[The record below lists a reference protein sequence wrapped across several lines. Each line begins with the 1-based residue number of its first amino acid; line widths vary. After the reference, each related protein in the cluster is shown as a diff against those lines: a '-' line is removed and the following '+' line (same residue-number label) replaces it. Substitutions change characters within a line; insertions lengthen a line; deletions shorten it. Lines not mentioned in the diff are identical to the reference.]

1 MKYDCLIIDDEESL
15 ANNTCDY
22 LNMYDVKIYACY
34 SKKEYEE
41 FFKKIVFH

>member
-22 LNMYDVKIYACY
+22 LICMMLKYMHVIVKKNMKN
-34 SKKEYEE
+34 
-41 FFKKIVFH
+41 F